1 MDATQRVAPISVTL
15 PKNNLNEKDSKFVSE
30 MVRYIGTING
40 REAIK
45 ISIHD
50 TFETRFKI
58 SLKKPPKLTLDDIRQ
73 IEMMNA
79 RIIKIEIDFSR
90 SMFVL
95 EAWKHGIEIS
105 GNKRERTDVD
115 EVYEIPDSCS
125 LDNVGE
131 MDIPQV
137 QGVLKMLINATELQF
152 DVDIV
157 KNTRVYN
164 MFVSKVEVLTI
175 KTIDN
180 IVNKFRAFISE
191 VFFDFPQKKIIFV
204 IRKTETPLEKMPS
217 TRRKRVKLE

>member
-115 EVYEIPDSCS
+115 EVYEIPQ
-125 LDNVGE
+125 L
-131 MDIPQV
+131 
-137 QGVLKMLINATELQF
+137 
-152 DVDIV
+152 
-157 KNTRVYN
+157 
-164 MFVSKVEVLTI
+164 
-175 KTIDN
+175 
-180 IVNKFRAFISE
+180 
-191 VFFDFPQKKIIFV
+191 
-204 IRKTETPLEKMPS
+204 
-217 TRRKRVKLE
+217 